1 MCIRDRNKTTFTYGE
16 NIDEKSVI
24 KLTFGEDTPKSIKD
38 AYESG
43 LLKYQYTY
51 YKWNGSSYEVIDK
64 PVEIGNYYVEV
75 TIDKYQSFGSVKGEK
90 LEFSITQVE
99 EIINEFIVSDITY
112 GDDGISLT
120 VQTPFGEKV
129 VSLDTLGELGLTS
142 NITFEYTSGGE
153 VVGKTEYVY
162 NPETGEFTV
171 KGGSEY
177 YPTEAGDYTVKVTV
191 DGCDNYKGGFAS
203 DDFTIN
209 RKKLT
214 ADPAFNGKPEYVY
227 SKDGNSVTVTGYD
240 SEKMTF
246 VFTAGGVI
254 AEANTDANGD
264 GAYYTVSGDC
274 ITLYFKNVVSDG
286 YNITLSLI
294 HI

>member
-1 MCIRDRNKTTFTYGE
+1 MNRIGYWLMVCTFVWLTACKEEVVPSKTVE
-16 NIDEKSVI
+16 E
-24 KLTFGEDTPKSIKD
+24 
-38 AYESG
+38 
-43 LLKYQYTY
+43 
-51 YKWNGSSYEVIDK
+51 K
-64 PVEIGNYYVEV
+64 PVLFPDYVEV
-75 TIDKYQSFGSVKGEK
+75 TIAEYQSFGSVKGEK

-99 EIINEFIVSDITY
+99 EIINEFIVKDITY

-191 DGCDNYKGGFAS
+191 DGCDNYKGGSAS
-203 DDFTIN
+203 DDFTIK
-209 RKKLT
+209 RKNLP
-214 ADPAFNGKPEYVY
+214 PA
-227 SKDGNSVTVTGYD
+227 
-240 SEKMTF
+240 
-246 VFTAGGVI
+246 
-254 AEANTDANGD
+254 
-264 GAYYTVSGDC
+264 
-274 ITLYFKNVVSDG
+274 
-286 YNITLSLI
+286 
-294 HI
+294 